1 MSTSSAGRRDRAS
14 SRTGYGPA
22 AAFSRCRF
30 MLIHIDLIADWNSV
44 PFPQGHQLQL
54 VPLIS
59 HEIEHFLNGPG
70 NQDLALDLRHVM
82 PPRARQRPGDRR
94 WPQPG

>member
-1 MSTSSAGRRDRAS
+1 
-14 SRTGYGPA
+14 
-22 AAFSRCRF
+22 

-59 HEIEHFLNGPG
+59 HEIEHFLNGPS